1 MRLKKTSFLNT
12 TCHKILISPNKQ
24 KLISMLHV
32 PHGPKWYCIG
42 SIRMAWFCTLQGEN
56 VLPTLSQ
63 VLPPLD
69 ETSAQ
74 PLYQQLQRALRG
86 AIENGIIGPDDALPP
101 ERDLAEMLGV
111 SRITVRKAIDE
122 LVEDGLLIRKQG
134 SGTFVSN
141 RVEKNFAK
149 LTSFS
154 EDMRARGRE
163 PRSVW
168 LNRAEGTVTPEE
180 SLTLRSSP
188 GTPVFRFHRIRYA
201 DDAPMAL
208 EYATVIASC
217 LTSLETVES
226 SLYEALE
233 RTGNRPVRAL
243 QRLRAV
249 LLTAE
254 QAKLLKAQE
263 GEAGLLVAR
272 VGYLKDGRAVE
283 YSQSYYR
290 GEIYDFVAELSANI
304 VTPTRMFLEAAESAD
319 VVAAQLGQNAALLT
333 SLGASLRARP
343 PRAVV
348 TCARGSSDHAAT
360 YARYLIEAH
369 TQALTSSAAPSL
381 SSIYDASTDMRDV
394 LFVAIS
400 QSGKSPDLLAATQNA
415 RAGGALTIALCN
427 TPDSPLMQA
436 VDVPVPLARRAG
448 KKRRGDQVV
457 HRLAELPGAAG
468 RELGAGFW
476 PVGGTGAAARP
487 AGARLEM
494 RLERGRGGAHP
505 CP

>member
-1 MRLKKTSFLNT
+1 MV
-12 TCHKILISPNKQ
+12 HI
-24 KLISMLHV
+24 
-32 PHGPKWYCIG
+32 
-42 SIRMAWFCTLQGEN
+42 LQGEKI
-56 VLPTLSQ
+56 LPTLSQ
-63 VLPPLD
+63 VLPSLD
-69 ETSAQ
+69 ESSSL

-86 AIENGIIGPDDALPP
+86 AIENGVIGPDDALPP
-101 ERDLAEMLGV
+101 ERDLAEMLKV
-111 SRITVRKAIDE
+111 SRITVRKAIDD

-208 EYATVIASC
+208 EYATVLAAC
-217 LTSLETVES
+217 LPSLEAVEN

-263 GEAGLLVAR
+263 REAGLLVAR

-283 YSQSYYR
+283 FSQSYYR
-290 GEIYDFVAELSANI
+290 GEIYDFVAELSA
-304 VTPTRMFLEAAESAD
+304 
-319 VVAAQLGQNAALLT
+319 T
-333 SLGASLRARP
+333 S
-343 PRAVV
+343 
-348 TCARGSSDHAAT
+348 
-360 YARYLIEAH
+360 
-369 TQALTSSAAPSL
+369 
-381 SSIYDASTDMRDV
+381 
-394 LFVAIS
+394 
-400 QSGKSPDLLAATQNA
+400 
-415 RAGGALTIALCN
+415 
-427 TPDSPLMQA
+427 
-436 VDVPVPLARRAG
+436 
-448 KKRRGDQVV
+448 
-457 HRLAELPGAAG
+457 
-468 RELGAGFW
+468 
-476 PVGGTGAAARP
+476 
-487 AGARLEM
+487 
-494 RLERGRGGAHP
+494 
-505 CP
+505 